1 MCCLTWGNVPA
12 LFGVYF
18 SAANKGAWT
27 EEQLKTNGSCAEAP
41 GGTGSGSGP
50 ATIRKDK
57 LYNNIPWTDVCQTVE
72 TRHWSQC
79 RIKWWA
85 GSFRGS
91 CYKIEP
97 FSLIQNFCLTFK
109 AVSLIQLFQV
119 GCFEAQNGIWTTS
132 IQWRHKF
139 LTGQSGFDQSVSV
152 FISIQSMRWRIC
164 FLLLCFKIY

>member
-132 IQWRHKF
+132 IQWRHEIIS
-139 LTGQSGFDQSVSV
+139 GQSGFDQSVSV
-152 FISIQSMRWRIC
+152 LISIQSV
-164 FLLLCFKIY
+164 